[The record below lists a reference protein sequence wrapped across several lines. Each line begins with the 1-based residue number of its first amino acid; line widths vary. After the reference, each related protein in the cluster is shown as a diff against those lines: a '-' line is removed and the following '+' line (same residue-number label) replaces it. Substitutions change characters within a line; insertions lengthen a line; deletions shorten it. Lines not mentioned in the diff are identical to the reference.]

1 MNLDENTYILSLR
14 IKLTKLHL
22 FFKRTPKKI
31 KNNAFSTRVVHLWF
45 ANTYIQFI
53 LDPYVATTYCTS
65 YIIKINKSMTLEL
78 HFIIQ
83 KCIINN
89 IDANTKI
96 QKLGNVFLN
105 VQQMVAQVAIYF
117 MFSLLLYHSFRTFQ
131 IINTSLFE
139 ERAFVLK
146 QQVTLNELQPNSIN
160 IIYSSI
166 IDKYINCPNEYESL
180 SLV

>member
-1 MNLDENTYILSLR
+1 M
-14 IKLTKLHL
+14 
-22 FFKRTPKKI
+22 
-31 KNNAFSTRVVHLWF
+31 VHLWF

-65 YIIKINKSMTLEL
+65 YIISITLEL

-83 KCIINN
+83 KCITNN

-117 MFSLLLYHSFRTFQ
+117 MLSLPLYHSFQ
-131 IINTSLFE
+131 IFNPSILLLLKN
-139 ERAFVLK
+139 VL
-146 QQVTLNELQPNSIN
+146 LL
-160 IIYSSI
+160 
-166 IDKYINCPNEYESL
+166 
-180 SLV
+180 